1 MLDQKTYLPT
11 DTSSLQ
17 MTSETT
23 SAVGVGDEGAHSSTD
38 VGEVGDEIMGDF
50 EVWTIYSYSPDRCEP
65 GDPSQPLN

>member
-50 EVWTIYSYSPDRCEP
+50 EV
-65 GDPSQPLN
+65 